1 MRSDNKAYKKYKSK
15 RWRKFREAFL
25 KENPL
30 CKNFNEC
37 HNFAEH
43 IDHIKRVE
51 SEEDILFYDINNLQA
66 LCRSCHSRKTA
77 KEDGAFGNKKR
88 SI

>member
-15 RWRKFREAFL
+15 RWRKFREVYL
-25 KENPL
+25 KGNPL

-77 KEDGAFGNKKR
+77 KEDGAFGNAKK
-88 SI
+88 